1 MSEPITVSGHKYK
14 IGRLPAMQQF
24 HVMRRLSGILAALV
38 AAAPKSSVPG
48 KIDPTAFF
56 ENAEK
61 EDVILLLEA
70 VIAELSG
77 MDDAV
82 AEYVIHTCL
91 SCVERKSG
99 PGWARVVADD
109 ALMFEDLT
117 MAAMLT
123 LTGRVIKDHFSGF
136 FDALPGGI
144 PGAARTPTSPPSE

>member
-14 IGRLPAMQQF
+14 IGRLPAMRQF

-38 AAAPKSSVPG
+38 AAAPKSSTLGPG
-48 KIDPTAFF
+48 APTVFL
-56 ENAEK
+56 EK
-61 EDVILLLEA
+61 MKEKDVVFLLEA
-70 VIAELSG
+70 IVTELSS
-77 MDDAV
+77 MPDEE
-82 AEYVIHTCL
+82 AEYVILTCL

-123 LTGRVIKDHFSGF
+123 LTGHVLKDHFSGF

-144 PGAARTPTSPPSE
+144 PGAARTPTSTPSE